1 MTMVSVPLD
10 LLESLPHFQEALI
23 RADRATVV
31 GSLARGMAHDLR
43 GPLQTLNLLVDPHL
57 DCLGQGEGARFR
69 TAMTDSVQ
77 QLANSITRLSQVFA
91 PPEIEAAPVIL
102 ADLLTSVVDLQ
113 GYQRGLQA
121 AHLDLRLAA
130 GLPPVRGLEGS
141 LRHVLFSLLINA
153 KEALAEREDARIAI
167 EACSEREM
175 VRLTVEDNGGG
186 LLAEARSRAFEP
198 FFSTRRENLG
208 LGLSVARLLVSRQ
221 GGSIDLQDGAYGG
234 TRAVLLLPVW
244 HRP

>member
-1 MTMVSVPLD
+1 MVSVPLD

-57 DCLGQGEGARFR
+57 DSLSQGEGSRFR
-69 TAMTDSVQ
+69 AAMTNSVQ
-77 QLANSITRLSQVFA
+77 HLANSISRLSQAFA
-91 PPEIEAAPVIL
+91 PPDIEVTPVIL
-102 ADLLTSVVDLQ
+102 ADLLNSVVDLQ
-113 GYQRGLQA
+113 AHQRGLQA
-121 AHLDLRLAA
+121 AEMDLRLAV
-130 GLPPVRGLEGS
+130 GLPPVRGLEGA
-141 LRHVLFSLLINA
+141 LRHVLLSLLINA
-153 KEALAEREDARIAI
+153 KEALAEDEAARIVL
-167 EACSEREM
+167 EARTERDM
-175 VRLTVEDNGGG
+175 VRLSVEDNGSG

-198 FFSTRRENLG
+198 FFTTRREHLG

-221 GGSIDLQDGAYGG
+221 GGTIDLQDGVYGG
-234 TRAVLLLPVW
+234 TQAVLFLPAW